1 VNSSSSHTPVAD
13 LKEQASNAEARMTTI
28 ETKIQSSPTMEAHE
42 TPHTTDRPAVPTRRL
57 TSTLPL
63 SLVALLIMAVILF
76 GALLLLRGHNA
87 GKTTLP
93 PVGAP
98 AAVSETQLKALA
110 AQTNHAI
117 YWAGPKRG
125 TYELTRTTDGR
136 IYIRYLP
143 SADKVGDRTPSYL
156 TVGTYPTK
164 NAFQAIQRAAARQGG
179 VSATIDHG
187 GLLVFNNSS
196 PKSVYFSYPKSSSQV
211 EVYDPSPLQARAL
224 VLGGSIKPI
233 R

>member
-1 VNSSSSHTPVAD
+1 
-13 LKEQASNAEARMTTI
+13 
-28 ETKIQSSPTMEAHE
+28 MEAHE
-42 TPHTTDRPAVPTRRL
+42 TPHTTDGPAVPTRRL
-57 TSTLPL
+57 TNALPL
-63 SLVALLIMAVILF
+63 SLLALLIVAVILF
-76 GALLLLRGHNA
+76 GILLLLRGHTA
-87 GKTTLP
+87 GSTTLP

-110 AQTNHAI
+110 AQTNHAV
-117 YWAGPKRG
+117 YWAGPERG
-125 TYELTRTTDGR
+125 TYELTRTTDGL

-224 VLGGSIKPI
+224 VLGGSIKAI

>member
-1 VNSSSSHTPVAD
+1 MNSSSSHTPVAD

-164 NAFQAIQRAAARQGG
+164 NAFQAIQRAAGRQGG

>member
-1 VNSSSSHTPVAD
+1 
-13 LKEQASNAEARMTTI
+13 
-28 ETKIQSSPTMEAHE
+28 MEAQN
-42 TPHTTDRPAVPTRRL
+42 TPHTTVEPQTRAVPERTRVQ
-57 TSTLPL
+57 TSALLL
-63 SLVALLIMAVILF
+63 SLVALLIIAVILF
-76 GALLLLRGHNA
+76 GILLLLRGHSAGNA
-87 GKTTLP
+87 TLP
-93 PVGAP
+93 PVGEP
-98 AAVSETQLKALA
+98 TAVSETQLKALA

-117 YWAGPKRG
+117 YWAGPKPG

-143 SADKVGDRTPSYL
+143 SGAKVGDRTPSYL

-164 NAFQAIQRAAARQGG
+164 SAFQAIQRAAARPGG

-224 VLGGSIKPI
+224 VLGGSVKPI
-233 R
+233 S

>member
-1 VNSSSSHTPVAD
+1 MNSSSSHTPVAD

>member
-1 VNSSSSHTPVAD
+1 
-13 LKEQASNAEARMTTI
+13 
-28 ETKIQSSPTMEAHE
+28 MEAQN
-42 TPHTTDRPAVPTRRL
+42 TPHTTAEPLPPAMPERMRVPTNA
-57 TSTLPL
+57 LPL
-63 SLVALLIMAVILF
+63 SLGALLIIAVILF
-76 GALLLLRGHNA
+76 GVFLLLGGHTA

-110 AQTNHAI
+110 AQSNHAI
-117 YWAGPKRG
+117 YWAGAKKG

-136 IYIRYLP
+136 IYIRYVP
-143 SADKVGDRTPSYL
+143 SPDKVGDRTPSYL

-164 NAFQAIQRAAARQGG
+164 NAFQAINLAAARQGG
-179 VSATIDHG
+179 VSARIDHG

>member
-1 VNSSSSHTPVAD
+1 
-13 LKEQASNAEARMTTI
+13 
-28 ETKIQSSPTMEAHE
+28 MEAQN
-42 TPHTTDRPAVPTRRL
+42 TPHTTAEPLPPAVPERTRMP
-57 TSTLPL
+57 TNGLPL
-63 SLVALLIMAVILF
+63 SLGALLIIAVILF
-76 GALLLLRGHNA
+76 GILLLLRGHDA
-87 GKTTLP
+87 GRTTLP

-110 AQTNHAI
+110 AQSDHAI

-136 IYIRYLP
+136 IYIRYVP
-143 SADKVGDRTPSYL
+143 SPDKVGERTPSYL

-164 NAFQAIQRAAARQGG
+164 NALQAIKLAAARQGG

-187 GLLVFNNSS
+187 GLLVFNNTR

-211 EVYDPSPLQARAL
+211 EVYDPSPLKARAL
-224 VLGGSIKPI
+224 VLGGLIKAIP
-233 R
+233 

>member
-164 NAFQAIQRAAARQGG
+164 NAFQAIQRAAGRQGG

>member
-1 VNSSSSHTPVAD
+1 
-13 LKEQASNAEARMTTI
+13 
-28 ETKIQSSPTMEAHE
+28 MEAHE
-42 TPHTTDRPAVPTRRL
+42 TLHTTDGPAVPRRRL
-57 TSTLPL
+57 TTALPL
-63 SLVALLIMAVILF
+63 SLVALLIIAVILF
-76 GALLLLRGHNA
+76 GILLLLRGHTA
-87 GKTTLP
+87 GRTTLP

-117 YWAGPKRG
+117 YWTGPKRG

-143 SADKVGDRTPSYL
+143 SAGKIGDRTPSYL

>member
-1 VNSSSSHTPVAD
+1 M
-13 LKEQASNAEARMTTI
+13 EARN
-28 ETKIQSSPTMEAHE
+28 
-42 TPHTTDRPAVPTRRL
+42 TPHTTAEPLPPVVPERTRMP
-57 TSTLPL
+57 TNALPL
-63 SLVALLIMAVILF
+63 SLGALLTIAVILF
-76 GALLLLRGHNA
+76 GIFLLLRGHAA

-98 AAVSETQLKALA
+98 AAVSETQLRALA
-110 AQTNHAI
+110 AQSNRAI
-117 YWAGPKRG
+117 YWAGPKKG

-136 IYIRYLP
+136 IYIRYVP
-143 SADKVGDRTPSYL
+143 SPDKVGDRTPSYL

-164 NAFQAIQRAAARQGG
+164 NAFQAINLAAARQGG
-179 VSATIDHG
+179 VSAKIDHG

>member
-164 NAFQAIQRAAARQGG
+164 NAYQAIQRAAARQGG

>member
-1 VNSSSSHTPVAD
+1 MNSSSSDTQFAD
-13 LKEQASNAEARMTTI
+13 LKEQASNAEARMSTI
-28 ETKIQSSPTMEAHE
+28 ETQPQRSTTMEAHE
-42 TPHTTDRPAVPTRRL
+42 TLQTTDGPAVPRRRL
-57 TSTLPL
+57 TNPLPL
-63 SLVALLIMAVILF
+63 SLVALLIMAVVLF

-93 PVGAP
+93 PAGAP

-110 AQTNHAI
+110 TQTNHAI
-117 YWAGPKRG
+117 YWAGPQRG

-164 NAFQAIQRAAARQGG
+164 NAYQAIQRAAARQGG

>member
-1 VNSSSSHTPVAD
+1 
-13 LKEQASNAEARMTTI
+13 
-28 ETKIQSSPTMEAHE
+28 MEAQN
-42 TPHTTDRPAVPTRRL
+42 TPHTTAEPLPPAVPERTRMP
-57 TSTLPL
+57 TNGLPL
-63 SLVALLIMAVILF
+63 SLGALLIIAVILF
-76 GALLLLRGHNA
+76 GILLLLRGHDA
-87 GKTTLP
+87 GRTTLP

-110 AQTNHAI
+110 AQSDHAI

-136 IYIRYLP
+136 IYIRYVP
-143 SADKVGDRTPSYL
+143 SPDKVGDRTPSYL

-164 NAFQAIQRAAARQGG
+164 NALQAIKLAAARQGG

-187 GLLVFNNSS
+187 GLLVFNNTR

-211 EVYDPSPLQARAL
+211 EVYDPSPLQVRAL

>member
-1 VNSSSSHTPVAD
+1 
-13 LKEQASNAEARMTTI
+13 
-28 ETKIQSSPTMEAHE
+28 MEAHN
-42 TPHTTDRPAVPTRRL
+42 TPHATAEPLTRAVPERTRVQASAL
-57 TSTLPL
+57 LL
-63 SLVALLIMAVILF
+63 SLVALLIIAVILF
-76 GALLLLRGHNA
+76 GILLLLRGHSA

-98 AAVSETQLKALA
+98 TAVSETQLKALA

-117 YWAGPKRG
+117 YWAGPKPG

-143 SADKVGDRTPSYL
+143 SGAKVGDQTPSYL

-164 NAFQAIQRAAARQGG
+164 SAFQAIQRAAARPGG

-224 VLGGSIKPI
+224 VLGGSVKPI
-233 R
+233 S

>member
-1 VNSSSSHTPVAD
+1 
-13 LKEQASNAEARMTTI
+13 
-28 ETKIQSSPTMEAHE
+28 MEAHE
-42 TPHTTDRPAVPTRRL
+42 TPHTTDGPVQPAVLTRGL
-57 TSTLPL
+57 TNAL
-63 SLVALLIMAVILF
+63 SLSVVALLIIAVILF
-76 GALLLLRGHNA
+76 GILLLLRGHTA
-87 GKTTLP
+87 GNTTLP

-110 AQTNHAI
+110 AQSNHAI

-125 TYELTRTTDGR
+125 TYELTRTTNGR
-136 IYIRYLP
+136 IYIRYVP
-143 SADKVGDRTPSYL
+143 TPDKVGNRTPSYL

-164 NAFQAIQRAAARQGG
+164 NAFQAIKLAAARQGG
-179 VSATIDHG
+179 VSAKIDHG
-187 GLLVFNNSS
+187 GLLVFNNGT

>member
-1 VNSSSSHTPVAD
+1 
-13 LKEQASNAEARMTTI
+13 
-28 ETKIQSSPTMEAHE
+28 MEAHE
-42 TPHTTDRPAVPTRRL
+42 TPLTTDGPVQPAVPTRRL
-57 TSTLPL
+57 TNALPL
-63 SLVALLIMAVILF
+63 SLVALLISAVVLF
-76 GALLLLRGHNA
+76 GVLLLLRGHN
-87 GKTTLP
+87 GGNTTLP

-117 YWAGPKRG
+117 YWAGPQRG

-136 IYIRYLP
+136 IYIRYVP
-143 SADKVGDRTPSYL
+143 SADKVGDHAPSYL

-164 NAFQAIQRAAARQGG
+164 KAFQEIQLAAARQGG
-179 VSATIDHG
+179 VSAKIDRG
-187 GLLVFNNSS
+187 GLLVFNNSN

>member
-1 VNSSSSHTPVAD
+1 MSI
-13 LKEQASNAEARMTTI
+13 I
-28 ETKIQSSPTMEAHE
+28 ETKPQRSPTMEAHE
-42 TPHTTDRPAVPTRRL
+42 TQHTTDGPVQHAAPTRRL
-57 TSTLPL
+57 TNALPL
-63 SLVALLIMAVILF
+63 SLGALLIIAVVLF
-76 GALLLLRGHNA
+76 GILLLLRGHTA

-110 AQTNHAI
+110 AQSNHAI

-136 IYIRYLP
+136 VYIRYVP
-143 SADKVGDRTPSYL
+143 SPDKVGDRTPSYL
-156 TVGTYPTK
+156 TVGTYPSK
-164 NAFQAIQRAAARQGG
+164 NAFQAIKLAATRQGG
-179 VSATIDHG
+179 VSAKIDHG

-211 EVYDPSPLQARAL
+211 EVYDPSPLQARAV

>member
-1 VNSSSSHTPVAD
+1 
-13 LKEQASNAEARMTTI
+13 
-28 ETKIQSSPTMEAHE
+28 
-42 TPHTTDRPAVPTRRL
+42 
-57 TSTLPL
+57 
-63 SLVALLIMAVILF
+63 LVAVLIIAVVLF
-76 GALLLLRGHNA
+76 GVLLLLRGHN
-87 GKTTLP
+87 GGNTTLP

-110 AQTNHAI
+110 AQTDHAI
-117 YWAGPKRG
+117 YWAGPQRG

-143 SADKVGDRTPSYL
+143 SADKVGDHAPSYL

-164 NAFQAIQRAAARQGG
+164 NAFQEIQLAAARQGG
-179 VSATIDHG
+179 VSAKIDHG
-187 GLLVFNNSS
+187 GLLVFNNSN

-211 EVYDPSPLQARAL
+211 EVYDPSPLQARGL